1 MILFYISKCKSKEK
15 KTKHTQNEKD
25 LKATYFPD
33 RRLEDL
39 QWNLDLIQVLETAQ
53 LGLLFLSFIQRKA
66 FSLTLEKTSKEAFVL

>member
-1 MILFYISKCKSKEK
+1 MQVKGKENK
-15 KTKHTQNEKD
+15 IQNEKD

-53 LGLLFLSFIQRKA
+53 LGLLFLSFIQSKA